1 MKRTQKASFIWEYLV
16 LLNALLFCEIF
27 LHICVCLHICII
39 FPQGSLHMTGIKG
52 QNSVNS
58 IQPTLDKP
66 EEDTVKVGLEDF
78 SFLQVLGKGSFGKVR
93 HTGRPAN
100 SHAFSVKGHCSH
112 TLMRRN
118 HFLTQWKA
126 PSDERKSS
134 SVNTVIIGYYF
145 IWQPLQCVVCLR
157 SGQCQK
163 FCLQRVFVALSNVAS
178 HRYSCW
184 FLEHLWTEASGSFL
198 SLCTL

>member
-16 LLNALLFCEIF
+16 LLNALLVCEISPHLCLLTY
-27 LHICVCLHICII
+27 LHF

-58 IQPTLDKP
+58 VQPTLDKP

-118 HFLTQWKA
+118 HFLTQ
-126 PSDERKSS
+126 
-134 SVNTVIIGYYF
+134 
-145 IWQPLQCVVCLR
+145 
-157 SGQCQK
+157 
-163 FCLQRVFVALSNVAS
+163 
-178 HRYSCW
+178 
-184 FLEHLWTEASGSFL
+184 
-198 SLCTL
+198 